1 MEAKLR
7 NLYALQQIDL
17 NLDEL
22 EELKG
27 DLPSEIR
34 DMEAEENSL
43 QEQLTALE
51 TTMRTAFTQRE
62 HADDEILSLREKS
75 ERYKSQQ
82 YQVRNNKEYDALTK
96 EMASAENTIARLE
109 KEMEM
114 FEGKATVARH
124 DIDGI
129 REQLES
135 LRGVLDERRAAL
147 AEVFKSTE
155 EEEARYRHERDKV
168 VHKISKGELAQYE
181 RIRKAKKGRA
191 VVTVR
196 KGACGGCHATVPPQR
211 LLELRQNRKPYFCEH
226 CGRIIISDEI
236 AVTVAP
242 SA

>member
-82 YQVRNNKEYDALTK
+82 YQVRNNK
-96 EMASAENTIARLE
+96 
-109 KEMEM
+109 
-114 FEGKATVARH
+114 
-124 DIDGI
+124 
-129 REQLES
+129 
-135 LRGVLDERRAAL
+135 
-147 AEVFKSTE
+147 
-155 EEEARYRHERDKV
+155 
-168 VHKISKGELAQYE
+168 
-181 RIRKAKKGRA
+181 
-191 VVTVR
+191 
-196 KGACGGCHATVPPQR
+196 
-211 LLELRQNRKPYFCEH
+211 
-226 CGRIIISDEI
+226 
-236 AVTVAP
+236 
-242 SA
+242 